1 LSPEERQDLKGL
13 LAEKMRRELDLALAE
28 KDPQK
33 AAELNRKLSAVT
45 EEMDAKIRTFLN
57 NEQDFGVYRKW
68 EETKAERIQL
78 NLLGPAFSGVGEPL
92 TMEQEEKLVDV
103 MHTAASRGTLEG
115 TANGFNPE
123 FLENGISPEM
133 GEKLL
138 ANLDQQTARVLADA
152 AQFLSPVQVG
162 ALKQAQ
168 QNQRKMAELG
178 MRMMTGGGK

>member
-1 LSPEERQDLKGL
+1 
-13 LAEKMRRELDLALAE
+13 
-28 KDPQK
+28 
-33 AAELNRKLSAVT
+33 
-45 EEMDAKIRTFLN
+45 
-57 NEQDFGVYRKW
+57 
-68 EETKAERIQL
+68 
-78 NLLGPAFSGVGEPL
+78 
-92 TMEQEEKLVDV
+92 MEQEEKLVDV